1 MWINNRIIHFCFA
14 VLTYEIMVIRQCAM
28 KTMDSQ
34 CGEFKYENQTMHG
47 CILTCDFDGC
57 NSGQYQKPNILFQ
70 ITLSTLLIALTSY
83 YIGKTIECFQ
93 VT

>member
-1 MWINNRIIHFCFA
+1 
-14 VLTYEIMVIRQCAM
+14 MVIRQCAM

-34 CGEFKYENQTMHG
+34 CGEFKYEEHIMHG

-57 NSGQYQKPNILFQ
+57 NSGQNQKPNILLQ

-83 YIGKTIECFQ
+83 YIDKTVECFQ